1 MVDSG
6 AVNSLPLFFDVMTAL
21 TWAIRLVI
29 FSFLLLFALRNTQP
43 ATLRFILEYAWE
55 APLVIILLAFF
66 CGGAV
71 LGALSLAGVIYRQ
84 RREITR
90 LKRLAAKPQLP
101 PAQEPPPLA

>member
-1 MVDSG
+1 
-6 AVNSLPLFFDVMTAL
+6 MTAL
-21 TWAIRLVI
+21 TWAVRLII
-29 FSFLLLFALRNTQP
+29 FSFLLLFAVRNTQP
-43 ATLRFILEYAWE
+43 TMLRFVLDYVWE

-66 CGGAV
+66 SGGAILGV
-71 LGALSLAGVIYRQ
+71 LSMVGVIYRQ